1 MPENTGRAFLE
12 SSMSYIGYIW
22 LFVLAIWGGTASY
35 ISRIKKLRAPFSI
48 AELLGEWVISG
59 FAGVVTAYF
68 CHAWGLDYYATAAMV
83 AIAGHM
89 GGRGIV
95 MLELYVQKIWVKRF
109 GNSTINRE

>member
-1 MPENTGRAFLE
+1 MPENTGRAILE
-12 SSMSYIGYIW
+12 SGLIYVGYAW

-35 ISRIKKLRAPFSI
+35 ISRIKKFKVPFST

-68 CHAWGLDYYATAAMV
+68 CHAWGLDYYVTAGLV

-89 GGRGIV
+89 GGKGIV
-95 MLELYVQKIWVKRF
+95 MMEMYIQRVWSSKLGR
-109 GNSTINRE
+109 NTNRD